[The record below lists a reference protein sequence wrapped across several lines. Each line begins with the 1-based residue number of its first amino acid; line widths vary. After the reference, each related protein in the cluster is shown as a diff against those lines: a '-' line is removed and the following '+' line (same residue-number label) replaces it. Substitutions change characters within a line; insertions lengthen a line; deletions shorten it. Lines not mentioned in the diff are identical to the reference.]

1 MYGYVFAR
9 LLSFI
14 ALSIRRLHDT
24 NRSGWWLFIILLPIG
39 QIILLIYYLED
50 SYIGENEYGK
60 NPKE

>member
-1 MYGYVFAR
+1 MVMFLQDFSH
-9 LLSFI
+9 LLPYQFVDFMI
-14 ALSIRRLHDT
+14 LTVVA
-24 NRSGWWLFIILLPIG
+24 GGFFIILLPIG